1 MSLIGVALRE
11 RWSHL
16 LLISF
21 LNAVS
26 AFLEGTTM
34 VALLLAL
41 NILFEQTLADLGPWP
56 AAIVEW
62 LGVSGSTNS
71 LFVFFIIT
79 AIALQI
85 TKSCT
90 EFVSRVVSTRLRTH
104 VSLYVQSEITS
115 RLLSFD
121 YGDLSRISVGTQ
133 NSYFVIADQV
143 SKQLTITIINPLIN
157 STFFIFVYLIV
168 LMAISPEVTLVAA
181 ACGLLLWMSLGS
193 IYGMSKKG
201 GTKIAEGEQ
210 ELGRLVIDY
219 LSAAKLLRIYPAA
232 NIFKKQ
238 IDSVRKRV
246 LEAHQFT
253 RILEQM
259 VAPAI
264 DVLFIVTIGVIFS
277 VIYFSFDGEIAKAV
291 PTTGVVLVV
300 FNRLL
305 PHFKQINTMR
315 STYAGLTS
323 RIEKIGKLVSEP
335 VPILPADL
343 IRPRYSSSPRIEIKN
358 LFFSYPKVDQMT
370 ISNMN
375 CCFQPGSINLVKGQ
389 SGSGKSTLI
398 NIVAKLYIPTDGR
411 INVDGV
417 NLETIDK
424 SVWLDNLGY
433 VDQECVLLN
442 STIAENILFG
452 REGYSDHEI
461 EEACEL
467 AEVNEFVGGLQNN
480 FNTVVGDRG
489 LSLSGG
495 QRQRIV
501 LARALL
507 NKPRVLLLDEPTSAL
522 DIATETKFLK
532 TLVQIASDCTVIMAS
547 HRDTP
552 DKYAHFIVNV

>member
-1 MSLIGVALRE
+1 M
-11 RWSHL
+11 
-16 LLISF
+16 LISF
-21 LNAVS
+21 LNAGS
-26 AFLEGTTM
+26 ALLEGTTM

-71 LFVFFIIT
+71 LFVFFIVT

-104 VSLYVQSEITS
+104 VSLYVQSQITS
-115 RLLSFD
+115 KLLSFN
-121 YGDLSRISVGTQ
+121 YGRLSRIPVGTQ

-157 STFFIFVYLIV
+157 STFFILVYLIV

-181 ACGLLLWMSLGS
+181 ACGLLLWISLGS

-201 GTKIAEGEQ
+201 GAKIAEGEK
-210 ELGRLVIDY
+210 ELGRMVIDY

-232 NIFKKQ
+232 NIFRQQ
-238 IDSVRKRV
+238 IDNVRKRV

-264 DVLFIVTIGVIFS
+264 DVLFIVAIGVIFS
-277 VIYFSFDGEIAKAV
+277 VIYFSFDGEIGQAV

-323 RIEKIGKLVSEP
+323 RIEQIGKLISEP
-335 VPILPADL
+335 VSRLPDDL
-343 IRPRYSSSPRIEIKN
+343 IRPRYSSSPRIELKN
-358 LFFSYPKVDQMT
+358 LSFSYQKDDQMT

-375 CCFQPGSINLVKGQ
+375 CCFQPGSINVVKGQ
-389 SGSGKSTLI
+389 SGAGKSTLI

-417 NLETIDK
+417 NLDEIDK
-424 SVWLDNLGY
+424 SVWLGNLGY
-433 VDQECVLLN
+433 VDQECFLLN
-442 STIAENILFG
+442 STITENILFG
-452 REGYSDHEI
+452 REGYSDQEI

-467 AEVNEFVGGLQNN
+467 AEVTEFVGRLQNN

-522 DIATETKFLK
+522 DPATETKFLE